1 MQPLQQIAWHLP
13 ENLDFRDLQL
23 SLADRFDYKRATE
36 NKQVCRWFDTFD
48 WRLFRSNLLLIREG
62 QDWILQDLDGR
73 MVDKLRGGRKIYRF
87 AWDFPQSSLRDTL
100 APILSVR
107 ALIELGSAE
116 IFTQRLNILNQDKK
130 TVAQVELKKFS
141 SKQTDRQL
149 ATIRIQEVRGYTNW
163 LKKIK
168 KHLLGLSIRKQAT
181 PTDILLFIADTSG
194 RKPLD
199 YSSKYKVPL
208 DPEMTGIDAAVRIY
222 RFLLAVIRK
231 NEQGVLDDI
240 DSEFLH
246 DLRVAVRRT
255 RSAMTLMKG
264 VLAPEIERRFKEDFK
279 YIGAITGPV
288 RDLDVYLL
296 SRDSYREKLP
306 ERLRPGLDIFFDD
319 LAGRRRREQRKMV
332 RAMRGPRYRRILDE
346 WETVL
351 SPDAET
357 MAGEK
362 GAVLIGDLAG
372 KIIHKRFRKV
382 LRDGKKIHAAT
393 LDAELHRLRIECK
406 KLRYSLE
413 FFSSLYDPKQ
423 MGQFIRQLKMLQD
436 NLGDFNDLS
445 VQQHMLAELLSHVK
459 PGTVKS
465 RELAAAVGG
474 LMTGLFLQHQDV
486 RTRFEKTFAH
496 FSRKKNLALY
506 HALFGR

>member
-1 MQPLQQIAWHLP
+1 MQPLQHIAWHLP
-13 ENLDFRDLQL
+13 DTLDFRNLGL
-23 SLADRFDYKRATE
+23 SLADRFAYKRETD
-36 NKQVCRWFDTFD
+36 NKKVCRWYDTFD
-48 WRLFRSNLLLIREG
+48 WRLFRSNHILTREG
-62 QDWILQDLDGR
+62 QDWILQDLAGR
-73 MVDKLRGGRKIYRF
+73 RVDILRGGRKIYRF
-87 AWDFPQSSLRDTL
+87 SRDFPESSLRDTL
-100 APILSVR
+100 ASIVSVR
-107 ALIELGSAE
+107 ALIELGRADIYRE
-116 IFTQRLNILNQDKK
+116 RLNILNGDKK
-130 TVAQVELKKFS
+130 TVAQVELKKI
-141 SKQTDRQL
+141 TLGHGERQL
-149 ATIRIQEVRGYTNW
+149 ATVRLREIRGYANW

-168 KHLLGLSIRKQAT
+168 KHLLELNISEQTT
-181 PTDILLFIADTSG
+181 PSDILLFIAESSG

-199 YSSKYKVPL
+199 YSSKYDVPL
-208 DPEMTGIDAAVRIY
+208 DPKMTARDAALRIY
-222 RFLLAVIRK
+222 RFLLAAVRK

-255 RSAMTLMKG
+255 RSALTLLKG
-264 VLAPEIERRFKEDFK
+264 VLHPEIEQRFKEEFK

-296 SRDSYREKLP
+296 SRDSYSEQLP
-306 ERLRPGLDIFFDD
+306 ERLRRGLDIFFDD
-319 LAGRRRREQRKMV
+319 LVGRRHREQRKMV
-332 RAMRGPRYRRILDE
+332 RAMRGARYRKILDE
-346 WETVL
+346 WENIL

-357 MAGEK
+357 VAWKNGAITVGE
-362 GAVLIGDLAG
+362 LAG

-382 LRDGKKIHAAT
+382 LRDGKKIHADT
-393 LDAELHRLRIECK
+393 PDEELHRLRIECK

-413 FFSSLYDPKQ
+413 FFSSLYDPKRIQ
-423 MGQFIRQLKMLQD
+423 QFIRQLKMLQD

-445 VQQHMLAELLSHVK
+445 VQQHMLADLLSHVR

-465 RELAAAVGG
+465 RELAAAIGG

-486 RTRFEKTFAH
+486 RTRFENTFAH